1 MNGACSP
8 IGKAAIAAITKA
20 RGMELGGAI
29 DSVCVGMDAGEVW
42 IYYRRND
49 HHNYLSSCS
58 NKKIV
63 IVSLQI
69 FGFKIS
75 EVLPD
80 GHYGKESLF
89 NMGIIKLDDILIIWH
104 KLSSLLVVTCF
115 FLLQSM
121 LEISFR

>member
-42 IYYRRND
+42 KYYRRNYQNATPVY
-49 HHNYLSSCS
+49 HNYLSSCS
-58 NKKIV
+58 NKKII
-63 IVSLQI
+63 IVNLQI

-75 EVLPD
+75 EVVLPD
-80 GHYGKESLF
+80 GHYCKDLLF
-89 NMGIIKLDDILIIWH
+89 NIREWIKLEWH
-104 KLSSLLVVTCF
+104 SDRLA
-115 FLLQSM
+115 
-121 LEISFR
+121 